1 MLSKSKFGAFALVA
15 VLFLLL
21 SVSLAAAQYTT
32 EQTTNVT
39 IGSNGTFTATLPD
52 VGVSYQ
58 ITGVAG
64 TTGTV
69 TADGYSGNPQPTAS
83 VPTGVS
89 LTDFVAVT
97 FNIPSSDFS
106 QAIVTLNYTAS
117 EVQNIKSPYAV
128 YKYVSSSNSY
138 VALPSTVDAGAKTI
152 TVTLSSISDP
162 VLAVGGAK
170 ISSGSGLSTA
180 EWIVIV
186 VSIIVIL
193 LVVVFVVGRVRF
205 RRPDI
210 AILDRNE
217 QNADFSAQ
225 SLPPQSKVENPPQPQ
240 PANLDVENQPPPPVS
255 TSVEDVGPKQ
265 LAVGE
270 NLISYAELLPEAA
283 TQPILAETVSETKT
297 SVPGDVKVELSNV
310 AVEKKPRRAR
320 RRKRK
325 KRKSKEQKQ

>member
-1 MLSKSKFGAFALVA
+1 LLSKSKFGAFALVA

-32 EQTTNVT
+32 EQTTDVT

-210 AILDRNE
+210 AILDRND

-240 PANLDVENQPPPPVS
+240 AADV
-255 TSVEDVGPKQ
+255 SVEDQSSPLASTGLEDVGSKMP
-265 LAVGE
+265 VGE
-270 NLISYAELLPEAA
+270 NLISYAELLPEVA
-283 TQPILAETVSETKT
+283 TQPEPAETVSEAKT
-297 SVPGDVKVELSNV
+297 SVPGDVKAELSNV
-310 AVEKKPRRAR
+310 TVEKKPRRAR

-325 KRKSKEQKQ
+325 KRKSKEQNQ